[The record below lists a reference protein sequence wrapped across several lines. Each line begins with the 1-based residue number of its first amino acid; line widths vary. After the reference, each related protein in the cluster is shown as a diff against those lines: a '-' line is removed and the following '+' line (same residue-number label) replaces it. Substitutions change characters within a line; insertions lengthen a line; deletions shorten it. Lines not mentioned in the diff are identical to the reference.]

1 MKEKKRQFILDA
13 ADRLITRF
21 GVRKTGVD
29 EIAKLARVA
38 KGTLY
43 NYFGSKE
50 GIIRELIDEKLSSF
64 ESLIDK
70 TIQNAQDPLD
80 KIKLAACARFR
91 FLLDNPAMAG
101 LLFSGERDENIDHLE
116 ESLDNS
122 EKGLIARLLAEAK
135 KRDALPD
142 EDIKGLAD
150 TLQYMIKG
158 LEQKLSRRFES
169 VSIDGIESEI
179 NRILSFIF
187 KGQSGT
193 SKQSH

>member
-1 MKEKKRQFILDA
+1 MKEKKKQFILDA
-13 ADRLITRF
+13 ADRLIMRF

-29 EIAKLARVA
+29 EIAKLAHVA
-38 KGTLY
+38 KGTIY

-50 GIIRELIDEKLSSF
+50 GIIRELIDDKLSSF

-70 TIQNAQDPLD
+70 AVQGAQDPVE
-80 KIKLAACARFR
+80 KIKLAASARFR

-101 LLFSGERDENIDHLE
+101 LLFSGERDDNTDHLE

-135 KRDALPD
+135 KRGALPD
-142 EDIKGLAD
+142 TDIRGLAD

-158 LEQKLSRRFES
+158 LEQKLSRRFDS
-169 VSIDGIESEI
+169 VNIDGIESEI
-179 NRILSFIF
+179 NRILSLIF
-187 KGQSGT
+187 KGHSGS
-193 SKQSH
+193 SKPSH